1 MGCSNIKGANEFGL
15 IKKKQAEKKKEILN
29 NPHNEDEVAEQINP
43 GKSSKTKKENAL
55 DELTKTTLAEPS
67 LLSKTLPVDLS
78 NLSNVSVVHPGHS
91 VNLKKSMIEKPSFPV
106 FDHRFDFDLD
116 LEIPKD
122 SAKENNQLIEEVLN
136 DLKSN

>member
-67 LLSKTLPVDLS
+67 LLSKTLPVD
-78 NLSNVSVVHPGHS
+78 
-91 VNLKKSMIEKPSFPV
+91 
-106 FDHRFDFDLD
+106 
-116 LEIPKD
+116 
-122 SAKENNQLIEEVLN
+122 
-136 DLKSN
+136 